1 MNLKLLKVNYSSIN
15 ENFEPILNFSIF
27 NNFNNT
33 IFIYQLLLEVEPDG
47 YIPVIYQ
54 NKSEKNIQDNIFL
67 VFDYNPSLLIKEV
80 ENLIDEKDNIIQLIR
95 SLVNIF
101 NLETD
106 TSKKHYIY
114 STIFLLIFLKN
125 YSAIKPSILLYIFKK
140 LYKIFPEIN
149 LLLKEKYSY
158 INLIEILN
166 NYSDEFFY
174 HLIFIDADNSLLNSF
189 QNMILNIQKT
199 EYIIQ
204 ICNFILICKLN
215 KNRIRKLINQID
227 RLNDLNKISFFI
239 NKLKEEESFFNNNKI
254 THSQKE
260 IKFSNILDEIINP
273 VYFSKYKEYL
283 KGLNSL
289 NLKILNIKNSLYFEK
304 NEYTINA
311 IIKNKSDIKKLKE
324 EIEILEKNID
334 MFY

>member
-1 MNLKLLKVNYSSIN
+1 FNY
-15 ENFEPILNFSIF
+15 
-27 NNFNNT
+27 
-33 IFIYQLLLEVEPDG
+33 Q
-47 YIPVIYQ
+47 
-54 NKSEKNIQDNIFL
+54 
-67 VFDYNPSLLIKEV
+67 
-80 ENLIDEKDNIIQLIR
+80 
-95 SLVNIF
+95 
-101 NLETD
+101 TD

-125 YSAIKPSILLYIFKK
+125 YSAIKPSILLYIFRKI
-140 LYKIFPEIN
+140 YKIFPEIN
-149 LLLKEKYSY
+149 LLSKEKYPY
-158 INLIEILN
+158 ISLIEILN
-166 NYSDEFFY
+166 NFSDDFFY

-199 EYIIQ
+199 EHIIQ
-204 ICNFILICKLN
+204 ICNFILICNLN
-215 KNRIRKLINQID
+215 KNRIRKLIYQID

-239 NKLKEEESFFNNNKI
+239 NKLKEEESFFSNNKI
-254 THSQKE
+254 TPSQKE
-260 IKFSNILDEIINP
+260 IKFSNILEEIINP

-311 IIKNKSDIKKLKE
+311 IIKNKGDLKKLKE

-334 MFY
+334 IFF